1 MPRSGSTLLQKL
13 LMSHSS
19 IASVAEPW
27 LLLPLCYS
35 FKENGLLAEYGHNT
49 YLKGMRSI
57 YENLPAGIEDYRKAL
72 NQFCCQIY
80 SRLADGAPY
89 FLDKTPM
96 YFLIINE
103 IAKIFEDAKFIFLV
117 RNPINIFASSIS
129 GLRCNSARRLDQIDR
144 ILFSGPKNIAD
155 GYKDIKVSKYLVS
168 YEDLVTDPQ
177 KQLSRLCAF
186 LEIDYQENMLSDWR
200 GITLDGLGDK
210 KIDFYKSIK
219 NDADSW
225 KSVVDTQYRKKRLIR
240 YLQQFPAE
248 YLELGSYNR
257 EKLITEARESLPSR
271 LATHEYL
278 YFAEETFIKYLSP
291 LSKGYGMS

>member
-1 MPRSGSTLLQKL
+1 
-13 LMSHSS
+13 
-19 IASVAEPW
+19 
-27 LLLPLCYS
+27 
-35 FKENGLLAEYGHNT
+35 
-49 YLKGMRSI
+49 
-57 YENLPAGIEDYRKAL
+57 
-72 NQFCCQIY
+72 
-80 SRLADGAPY
+80 
-89 FLDKTPM
+89 
-96 YFLIINE
+96 
-103 IAKIFEDAKFIFLV
+103 
-117 RNPINIFASSIS
+117 
-129 GLRCNSARRLDQIDR
+129 
-144 ILFSGPKNIAD
+144 
-155 GYKDIKVSKYLVS
+155 
-168 YEDLVTDPQ
+168 
-177 KQLSRLCAF
+177 
-186 LEIDYQENMLSDWR
+186 MLSDWR

>member
-1 MPRSGSTLLQKL
+1 MNTKPIFLISLPRSGSTLLQKL

-186 LEIDYQENMLSDWR
+186 LEFIIRKICFLIGEGSHLMVLV
-200 GITLDGLGDK
+200 IK
-210 KIDFYKSIK
+210 KLTSINQLK
-219 NDADSW
+219 MMPT
-225 KSVVDTQYRKKRLIR
+225 V
-240 YLQQFPAE
+240 
-248 YLELGSYNR
+248 G
-257 EKLITEARESLPSR
+257 SR
-271 LATHEYL
+271 LLTHNIGKKDSL
-278 YFAEETFIKYLSP
+278 DICSNFLQST
-291 LSKGYGMS
+291 